1 MELALLTSLPL
12 CVAMRPSYIGIATR
26 NWVEDEEN
34 VFRVEWC
41 DEGAATRNAV
51 EEVEDEVADDR
62 VVEQAEKGRP
72 RVIWDIESGGAVPNV
87 AKVSGD
93 ATTGGHDCTNFV
105 VGRDWGVRAIRGERS
120 SRRAGS

>member
-1 MELALLTSLPL
+1 M
-12 CVAMRPSYIGIATR
+12 
-26 NWVEDEEN
+26 
-34 VFRVEWC
+34 
-41 DEGAATRNAV
+41 
-51 EEVEDEVADDR
+51 
-62 VVEQAEKGRP
+62 
-72 RVIWDIESGGAVPNV
+72 IWNIESGGAVPNV

>member
-1 MELALLTSLPL
+1 MLTALPFR
-12 CVAMRPSYIGIATR
+12 VAMRPSYVGIATR
-26 NWVEDEEN
+26 NGVEDKEY

-51 EEVEDEVADDR
+51 GEVEDKVADDR

-72 RVIWDIESGGAVPNV
+72 RVIWNIESGGAVPNV

-105 VGRDWGVRAIRGERS
+105 VGRDWGVNAIRGERS
-120 SRRAGS
+120 SRRAGG

>member
-1 MELALLTSLPL
+1 M
-12 CVAMRPSYIGIATR
+12 
-26 NWVEDEEN
+26 
-34 VFRVEWC
+34 
-41 DEGAATRNAV
+41 

-72 RVIWDIESGGAVPNV
+72 RVIWDIESGGAVPNI

-105 VGRDWGVRAIRGERS
+105 VGRDWGVRAIWAEGS
-120 SRRAGS
+120 S